1 MKSLTSQMKLLV
13 ESITLVEGYEDR
25 VQQAA
30 KFIVDTHGYSG
41 KIDKA
46 KLLSALQMERG
57 EATKKNKGG
66 YDDFAD
72 YSFRRIMPEV
82 GLSDQTWRQAGKD
95 ILAAISAGGYIKRA
109 APATPRAP
117 YSVRALHDTYG
128 DEKRVPVT
136 HDEISELG
144 FKLMSWAGESF
155 PDGDPNDRVM
165 QWMERKGWDVSD
177 AYERIMPVACKKSLG
192 TKDYSEYL
200 AQLWDDVYGD
210 TKSYADGEGLGY
222 SDERPEDHMDDADRL
237 LRSMGNENPWRSRR

>member
-1 MKSLTSQMKLLV
+1 MKSLSNQMKLLV
-13 ESITLVEGYEDR
+13 ESITLNEGYEDR

-30 KFIVDTHGYSG
+30 KFIVDTHGYDG
-41 KIDKA
+41 KIEKS
-46 KLLSALQMERG
+46 KIITALQYERG
-57 EATKKNKGG
+57 EATKAGRGG

-95 ILAAISAGGYIKRA
+95 ILAAISSGGYIKRA

-117 YSVRALHDTYG
+117 YSVLPVHASYG
-128 DEKRVPVT
+128 DKRIPVS
-136 HDEISELG
+136 HDEVSELG

-177 AYERIMPVACKKSLG
+177 AYERIMPIACKKSLG
-192 TKDYSEYL
+192 TKDYYEYL
-200 AQLWDDVYGD
+200 AQLWDDVYADAKASREPYQNDEALPGD
-210 TKSYADGEGLGY
+210 
-222 SDERPEDHMDDADRL
+222 DEDLYP
-237 LRSMGNENPWRSRR
+237 SMGTENPWRSR